1 MVLIGGGGSSD
12 NFLGHGG
19 GSGFIK
25 IFQTVGWS
33 NLGLDINVGEVGESG
48 QDGGSSTLDNSK
60 WKKKNNERK
69 LSVCSES
76 SGSESLYVLKVHC

>member
-48 QDGGSSTLDNSK
+48 QDGGSSTIDNSK
-60 WKKKNNERK
+60 WKKNNERK
-69 LSVCSES
+69 LSVCSGS
-76 SGSESLYVLKVHC
+76 SGSESLYVLKVYC